1 MPRKCW
7 LCLNERSGSLKR
19 KARQTNFS
27 PPATKPRPVTVV
39 VATENFEL
47 YHGVVNEL
55 RDRGVTFTTIE
66 PGDDLPDAT
75 TVVIRAESDD
85 ALAEDARTVVADP
98 ENPRRAVDEALATLR
113 GGEGR
118 TVVGIDPGTRPGIA
132 VLSGEVV
139 VAAFHVPLADV
150 AETVRREVEDAVDPV
165 VRIGDGAR
173 LQGAQL
179 VRELADVTV
188 ELVDETGTTPY
199 LGTGARGMGDVLAA
213 VNIARLDGER
223 VEGREIEPTAGELQ
237 VIKNRSRER
246 GDDDREIDE
255 RLARKVATG
264 DLTLA
269 EALAE
274 HRDES

>member
-1 MPRKCW
+1 M
-7 LCLNERSGSLKR
+7 
-19 KARQTNFS
+19 
-27 PPATKPRPVTVV
+27 TVV
-39 VATENFEL
+39 VATEDFEV

-55 RDRGVTFTTIE
+55 RDRGVTFTTVE
-66 PGDDLPDAT
+66 PGESLPDRAT
-75 TVVIRAESDD
+75 VLIRAEDD
-85 ALAEDARTVVADP
+85 EDAETPNADEIEDDVATVVADP
-98 ENPRRAVDEALATLR
+98 ENPRRAVDEALARLR

-132 VLSGEVV
+132 VLSGEMV

-179 VRELADVTV
+179 VRELEDAPV

-213 VNIARLDGER
+213 VNIARLEGER

-237 VIKNRSRER
+237 VIKNRSREQA
-246 GDDDREIDE
+246 DDNREIDE
-255 RLARKVATG
+255 ELARRVASG
-264 DLTLA
+264 DLTLE
-269 EALAE
+269 EAMDE
-274 HRDES
+274 HRNGGDS